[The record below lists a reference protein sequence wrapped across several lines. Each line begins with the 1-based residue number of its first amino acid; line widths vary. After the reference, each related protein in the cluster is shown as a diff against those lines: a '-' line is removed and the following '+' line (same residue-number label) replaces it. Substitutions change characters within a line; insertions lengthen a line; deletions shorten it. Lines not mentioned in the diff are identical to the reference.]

1 MGAEQLLKIDGQRF
15 EVRLI
20 KISRSASIL
29 DKYAK
34 RTINGD
40 LQREIIGTYYNY
52 SLEFA
57 YNDEP
62 SKYELLWERL
72 TAPEP
77 FHDIEI
83 VDAVNKYSPRGYYS
97 FKGYIANVKDNISYA
112 NPNNE
117 YERRFDGLS
126 CDIVA
131 KEPSRRPQK

>member
-1 MGAEQLLKIDGQRF
+1 MTEQLLKIDGQRF
-15 EVRLI
+15 EVMLI

-62 SKYELLWERL
+62 EKYDLLWERL

-83 VDAVNKYSPRGYYS
+83 VDTKNTYS

-112 NPNNE
+112 NPENGNE
-117 YERRFDGLS
+117 RSFDSLS

-131 KEPSRRPQK
+131 KTPSRRP

>member
-1 MGAEQLLKIDGQRF
+1 MSAEQLLKIDGQRF

-62 SKYELLWERL
+62 SKYKKLWDIL
-72 TAPEP
+72 TAPIP

-83 VDAVNKYSPRGYYS
+83 VDTVETYS
-97 FKGYIANVKDNISYA
+97 FKGYIADVKDNISYA
-112 NPNNE
+112 NPNNK

-131 KEPSRRPQK
+131 KEPARRPQK

>member
-1 MGAEQLLKIDGQRF
+1 MSAEHLLKIDGKEF

-57 YNDEP
+57 YNDDPE
-62 SKYELLWERL
+62 KYGLLWERL

-83 VDAVNKYSPRGYYS
+83 VDNIGMKKS

-112 NPNNE
+112 NSENSN
-117 YERRFDGLS
+117 ERRFDGLS

-131 KEPSRRPQK
+131 KEPSRRPS

>member
-1 MGAEQLLKIDGQRF
+1 MGTEQLLKIDGKTF
-15 EVRLI
+15 GVMLI

-40 LQREIIGTYYNY
+40 LHREIIGTYYNY
-52 SLEFA
+52 SLEFV

-62 SKYELLWERL
+62 LRYALLWERL
-72 TAPEP
+72 TAPEA
-77 FHDIEI
+77 FHYIQI
-83 VDAVNKYSPRGYYS
+83 VDTVNIYS
-97 FKGYIANVKDNISYA
+97 FEGYISNVKDSISYA
-112 NPNNE
+112 SPNNG

-131 KEPSRRPQK
+131 KTPSRRP